1 MVLSN
6 KKLKQKL
13 RAAKAELIVTSEAG
27 NKADKIPEGLKT
39 TVPNPIARKPKLS
52 KREILIQEA
61 NGEIIEKEEM
71 IEDANEKEENVE
83 VETKMKKRKRDES
96 EALVEKKPKQLKK
109 KKKTKKKKKAKKN
122 VGDGKV
128 NEEGVD
134 QNGRSG
140 AITEQIVAKKVETIV
155 RKPVEISSSRIY
167 VGGIPYYSTED
178 DIRSFFEGC
187 GTITSIDC
195 MTFPD
200 TGKFRGIAMITFKT
214 EEASKRALA
223 LDGSDMGGLFLK
235 VQPFKSASR
244 VNKSSNFSPSVT
256 AGYNRIYIG
265 NLSWDVTEDDLKKLF
280 TDCTISSIRFGQD
293 KESGE
298 FKGYAHVDFSD
309 SLSLNIALK
318 LDQTILHGRPV
329 RISCAVPKK
338 ANSTSS
344 EKPVSKNDQIDP
356 VVVTVVPADE
366 NQDNNNNNNNNNTSS
381 GAHSKIQGR
390 SCYECGEYGHLSLS
404 CPNKKPDLS
413 SSWPKRKQTDE
424 DFTNLEA
431 NNEMSS
437 KIRRRSCYECGE
449 KGHLSSACPNINNN
463 KKADLSLSVPE
474 KKQAYDYTE
483 QAYYENPVTSTDAS
497 ALSAKIRRRSCY
509 ECGEKGH
516 LSSACPKILS
526 ASLPEKQADVSSS
539 GWPKKQADDYSASA
553 GAVDETGGVSS
564 KIRRRSCYECGEKGH
579 LSSACPKILSASLPE
594 KQADVASSGWPK
606 KQADDYPASA
616 GAVDDTGGVS
626 SKIRRRSCYE
636 CGEKGHLSSACPK
649 ILSASLPEKQAD
661 VAPSYWPEKQ
671 ADVAPSYRPEK
682 QADDYSANSGAAN
695 GSAVSSK
702 IRRRSCYECGEKG
715 HLSSA
720 CPKMQQS

>member
-71 IEDANEKEENVE
+71 IDDANEKEENVE

-155 RKPVEISSSRIY
+155 R
-167 VGGIPYYSTED
+167 
-178 DIRSFFEGC
+178 
-187 GTITSIDC
+187 
-195 MTFPD
+195 
-200 TGKFRGIAMITFKT
+200 
-214 EEASKRALA
+214 
-223 LDGSDMGGLFLK
+223 
-235 VQPFKSASR
+235 
-244 VNKSSNFSPSVT
+244 
-256 AGYNRIYIG
+256 
-265 NLSWDVTEDDLKKLF
+265 
-280 TDCTISSIRFGQD
+280 
-293 KESGE
+293 
-298 FKGYAHVDFSD
+298 
-309 SLSLNIALK
+309 
-318 LDQTILHGRPV
+318 
-329 RISCAVPKK
+329 
-338 ANSTSS
+338 
-344 EKPVSKNDQIDP
+344 
-356 VVVTVVPADE
+356 
-366 NQDNNNNNNNNNTSS
+366 
-381 GAHSKIQGR
+381 
-390 SCYECGEYGHLSLS
+390 GEYGHLSLS